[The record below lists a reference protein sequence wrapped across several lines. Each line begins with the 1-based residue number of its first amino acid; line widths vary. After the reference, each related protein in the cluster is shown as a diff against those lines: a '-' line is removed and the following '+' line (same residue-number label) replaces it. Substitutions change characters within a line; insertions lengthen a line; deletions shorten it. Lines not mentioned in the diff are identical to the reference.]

1 MEQKYKEYVKKELVV
16 FPITISQQKNKDG
29 IWKKKPRMPNGW
41 QKLTLDDIQ
50 NKKISNKTKGMA
62 MVTGKVS
69 NIIVIDIDDRMHWKK
84 FLIDNKQKEPKT
96 VKARSGSGGIHL
108 YFKYD
113 DQYKDIK
120 SNTCCFRKD
129 YDIDCRT
136 TGGCIIMPP
145 TSYFNKNTGKT
156 STYKWIRSIVTHD
169 PLEFPKWMAELIRN
183 KNKTKNTEK
192 KTKDKTKNK
201 AQIEEVNLG
210 TEIIQYS
217 DEDEFI
223 DDMECDTE
231 EIEELVN
238 MLANDRR
245 NDYKQWIDVGICIYN
260 VTNSHGLNIWTAWSK
275 LSPKYVTNDCEKR
288 WKTFKNTNNAL
299 GKGSLCYWA
308 KEDNLDKYNKFKSKR
323 KGELIIHNKFQNT
336 QLQIGETKTFED
348 RKCVTLNNN
357 ICIFTGKPHPDMEKS
372 LYVDIYNNCMDIKC
386 RHLECVSKTYPWPSI
401 KLNKKERD
409 LVNYGTINVNI
420 TNNYADNEDLIEFE
434 KFEIFDDE
442 KVNELVYNS
451 LNSTD
456 SSFAEMLHYFYE
468 KEYNYGEDGNWYKF
482 EDHRWNNIGHKN
494 FYLEKQG
501 KVKIKELYE
510 ELIKYCKEENL
521 ESNKIKEIRKIKNSI
536 AKNKVL
542 KDVIDM
548 TRTEFVVNNNKKMDF
563 VKRLDTNS
571 DLIGFDNGIYD
582 LKTHTFRDGKQ
593 NDMITMTVG
602 YLYSPEKSKNYE
614 GLVQFLE
621 DIQPNKLERDYLLTY
636 LSTALFGNSLE
647 LFTIL
652 TGQGRNGK
660 SKLIE
665 LLKMTFGD
673 YYGSVKSQLFTRS
686 QPDAS
691 SPDPGL
697 LNLQRKKLV
706 ISSEPE
712 KNQKLNSGFIKFIT
726 GRDST
731 QLRACHQNEMIDF
744 EPKFITLFVCNDIPD
759 TDDLDSAFSKRL
771 RCINFPTEFCDI
783 PVKEH
788 QKQINTAINENF
800 NSWRNDLML
809 LLIEHYKKY
818 QLEGKLVATK
828 DILKWTKKYEA
839 ETDVYMRFLDECTEE
854 KKGERIQTSSMYSLF
869 KTWWDDNY
877 SNKPLGRNKFL
888 KEISRHVEIKKMR
901 VGNIII
907 NGIENMSLIKN
918 DLDEI

>member
-1 MEQKYKEYVKKELVV
+1 MEQKYNEYVKKELVV

-29 IWKKKPRMPNGW
+29 VWKKKPRMPNGW

-50 NKKISNKTKGMA
+50 NKNISNKTKGIA
-62 MVTGKVS
+62 MVTGKIS

-113 DQYKDIK
+113 DKYKDIK
-120 SNTCCFRKD
+120 SNTCCFSKD

-145 TSYFNKNTGKT
+145 TSYFNKNTGKI

-192 KTKDKTKNK
+192 EQKQKQD
-201 AQIEEVNLG
+201 IIEVEEVNLG

-260 VTNSHGLNIWTAWSK
+260 VTNSHGLNIWRSWSQ

-323 KGELIIHNKFQNT
+323 KGELVIRNKFKDTN
-336 QLQIGETKTFED
+336 LQIGEVKTFKD
-348 RKCVTLNNN
+348 RQ
-357 ICIFTGKPHPDMEKS
+357 CIFLENEECVFIGKAHPDLKKS
-372 LYVDIYNNCMDIKC
+372 MYIDIYNGRMDMKC
-386 RHLECVSKTYPWPSI
+386 QHRDCIAKMHPHPSI
-401 KLNKKERD
+401 KLNRQE
-409 LVNYGTINVNI
+409 LNNVNYNMIQVNMNI
-420 TNNYADNEDLIEFE
+420 TNNYADNEDLILFE
-434 KFEIFDDE
+434 KFDIYDDV
-442 KVNELVYNS
+442 KLNELVYNS

-456 SSFAEMLHYFYE
+456 LSFAEMLYYFYE
-468 KEYNYGEDGNWYKF
+468 REYNFGEDGNWYKF
-482 EDHRWNNIGHKN
+482 DNHRWENIGPKN
-494 FYLEKQG
+494 HYMEEYGRQ
-501 KVKIKELYE
+501 KIKELFE
-510 ELIKYCKEENL
+510 ELIDYCKQISIETV
-521 ESNKIKEIRKIKNSI
+521 KIKEIRKIKNSI
-536 AKNKVL
+536 AKQKVIR
-542 KDVIDM
+542 DVIDA
-548 TRTEFVVNNNKKMDF
+548 TKTKFFVRNNKHRDF
-563 VKRLDTNS
+563 VKKLDTNCY
-571 DLIGFDNGIYD
+571 LIGFNNGVYD
-582 LKTHTFRDGKQ
+582 LKDHIFRPGKQ
-593 NDMITMTVG
+593 EDMVTLSVG
-602 YLYSPEKSKNYE
+602 YKYSSEKSENYD
-614 GLVQFLE
+614 GLLQFLE

-673 YYGSVKSQLFTRS
+673 YYGSVKSQLFTRP

-744 EPKFITLFVCNDIPD
+744 EPKFITLFVCNDIPE
-759 TDDLDSAFSKRL
+759 TDDLDTAFSKRL
-771 RCINFPTEFCDI
+771 RCINFPTEFCDK
-783 PVKEH
+783 PTKDH

-800 NSWRNDLML
+800 NNWRNDLML

-839 ETDVYMRFLDECTEE
+839 ETDVYLQFLQECTEE
-854 KKGERIQTSSMYSLF
+854 KEGERLKASHLYPIF
-869 KTWWDDNY
+869 KHWWDTY
-877 SNKPLGRNKFL
+877 FTSKPLGRNKFM
-888 KEISRHVEIKKMR
+888 KELHKYLDIKMIR
-901 VGNIII
+901 FDNSIT
-907 NGIENMSLIKN
+907 NGIENLILKTN
-918 DLDEI
+918 DLDG